1 MDTITSNT
9 QIDIFTGKY
18 CALALVCLVKRTAMN
33 DIFMFSIRQ
42 KNIVRARA
50 AFPANNQILEQLYV
64 EGNLYLVMYCI
75 TGWVT

>member
-1 MDTITSNT
+1 MHKN
-9 QIDIFTGKY
+9 
-18 CALALVCLVKRTAMN
+18 RTTMN
-33 DIFMFSIRQ
+33 DFFMFTIRQ